1 MTKEQKLQS
10 IKTLTSVLSS
20 KNIYF
25 VDISGINAN
34 KISEFRRHCSDY
46 QVKVRLVKNTLLR
59 KAMESHITK
68 WSPLF
73 CVIQGNTFVM
83 TSEVN
88 NVPAK
93 IIRDFKTKNNSDK
106 PLFKG
111 AYVEES
117 FYIGYEQFETLVNI
131 KSKNELISDVISL
144 LHFPLKNLI
153 STLKSVDHKILGCLE
168 ILSKVSPQF

>member
-25 VDISGINAN
+25 ADISGINAN
-34 KISEFRRHCSDY
+34 KISEFRRNCYDS
-46 QVKVRLVKNTLLR
+46 QVQVRLVKNTLLR

-93 IIRDFKTKNNSDK
+93 IIRDFKKKNHSDK
-106 PLFKG
+106 PLFLG

-117 FYIGYEQFETLVNI
+117 FYLGYEQFETLVNI
-131 KSKNELISDVISL
+131 KSKKELISDVISL
-144 LHFPLKNLI
+144 LHFPIKKII

-168 ILSKVSPQF
+168 ILSRGSPKF

>member
-1 MTKEQKLQS
+1 MTNEQKFQS

-34 KISEFRRHCSDY
+34 QISEFRRNCYDSKV
-46 QVKVRLVKNTLLR
+46 QVRLVKNTLLR
-59 KAMESHITK
+59 KAMESQITK

-93 IIRDFKTKNNSDK
+93 IIRDFKTKNNSEK

-117 FYIGYEQFETLVNI
+117 FYIGSEQFETLVNI

-144 LHFPLKNLI
+144 LHFPLTNI
-153 STLKSVDHKILGCLE
+153 IYTLKSVDNKILGCLE
-168 ILSKVSPQF
+168 ILSKGSQKF

>member
-25 VDISGINAN
+25 ADISGINAN
-34 KISEFRRHCSDY
+34 KISELRRNCYDS

-68 WSPLF
+68 WSTLF

-93 IIRDFKTKNNSDK
+93 IIRDFKKKNNSDK
-106 PLFKG
+106 PLFLG

-117 FYIGYEQFETLVNI
+117 FYLGYEQFETLVNI
-131 KSKNELISDVISL
+131 KDKKELISDVISL
-144 LHFPLKNLI
+144 LHFPIKKII

-168 ILSKVSPQF
+168 ILSRG